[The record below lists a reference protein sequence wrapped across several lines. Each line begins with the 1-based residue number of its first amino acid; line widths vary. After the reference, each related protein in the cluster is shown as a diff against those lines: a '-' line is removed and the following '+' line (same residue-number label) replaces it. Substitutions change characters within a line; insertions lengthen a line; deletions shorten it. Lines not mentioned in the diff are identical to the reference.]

1 MEHHLKK
8 GDLRE
13 ALMALAEASPET
25 LPGLLADVRQWA
37 REERASDRLHKASE
51 ALKSAAMSRDIA
63 AEEHATGGPIGPL
76 VAAEL
81 AFDKARSEYSAA
93 CSAYDA
99 LARG

>member
-1 MEHHLKK
+1 MENLKK

-13 ALMALAEASPET
+13 ALMALAEASPDS
-25 LPGLLADVRQWA
+25 LPGLLADIRLWA
-37 REERASDRLHKASE
+37 REERASDRLHQASE
-51 ALKSAAMSRDIA
+51 ALKSAAMLRDMA
-63 AEEHATGGPIGPL
+63 AEAHATGGPIGPL

-99 LARG
+99 LPRG